1 MREIAEEEEKALAP
15 DFWNNPKKAEELLK
29 QTKIKKD
36 WVKAYAV
43 LSDSMEDL
51 TVIYDFYKE
60 GEASETDVEIQFQ
73 TALKSLEEIEFKNML
88 SHKEDVLSCVVQ
100 INAGAGGTESCDW
113 AQMLMRMYMMWGE
126 KNGYKIKE
134 TDRTDGD
141 VAGIKSVTLE
151 FEGDYAFGYLKG
163 ENGVH
168 RLVRISPFDANA
180 KRHTSFASVYAYPLI
195 DDTIEI
201 EVNPGDLEFETFRAG
216 GAGGQNVNKVETA
229 VRLYHKPSGIII
241 KNQESRSQL
250 QNKENAIKLL
260 KSQLFEIELRKQ
272 REAIDK
278 IEGNKKKIE
287 WGSQI
292 RNYVFQPY
300 KLIKDIRTGY
310 ETSNVQAVM
319 DGELNDFI
327 KAYLMESGNS

>member
-1 MREIAEEEEKALAP
+1 MDDLAL
-15 DFWNNPKKAEELLK
+15 F
-29 QTKIKKD
+29 
-36 WVKAYAV
+36 
-43 LSDSMEDL
+43 
-51 TVIYDFYKE
+51 YDYYKE
-60 GEASETDVEIQFQ
+60 GEATEDDVMQQFDS
-73 TALKSLEEIEFKNML
+73 TKNMLEEIEFKNML
-88 SHKEDVLSCVVQ
+88 SGKEDILSCVVQ

-113 AQMLMRMYMMWGE
+113 AEMLMRMYMMWGS
-126 KNGYKIKE
+126 KHGYKIKE

-141 VAGIKSVTLE
+141 AAGIKSVTLE

-201 EVNPGDLEFETFRAG
+201 DVNPGDIEFETFRAG

-272 REAIDK
+272 REAINV

-300 KLIKDIRTGY
+300 KLIKDIRTGH

-319 DGELNDFI
+319 DGDLDDFI
-327 KAYLMESGNS
+327 KAYLMEYGNS

>member
-1 MREIAEEEEKALAP
+1 M
-15 DFWNNPKKAEELLK
+15 D
-29 QTKIKKD
+29 D
-36 WVKAYAV
+36 
-43 LSDSMEDL
+43 LSLM
-51 TVIYDFYKE
+51 YDFYKE
-60 GEASETDVEIQFQ
+60 GEATEADVEQQFQ
-73 TALKSLEEIEFKNML
+73 ATLVLLEDIEFKNML
-88 SHKEDVLSCVVQ
+88 SGKEDILSCVVQ

-113 AQMLMRMYMMWGE
+113 AQMLMRMYLMYAE
-126 KNGYKIKE
+126 KNGFKVKE
-134 TDRTDGD
+134 TDRSDGD

-151 FEGDYAFGYLKG
+151 IEGEYAFGYLKG

-201 EVNPGDLEFETFRAG
+201 DVNPGDLEFETFRAG

-272 REAIDK
+272 NEAIAA

-292 RNYVFQPY
+292 RNYVFHPY
-300 KLIKDIRTGY
+300 KLVKDIRTGY

-319 DGELNDFI
+319 DGNLNDFI
-327 KAYLMESGNS
+327 KAYLMEYGNS

>member
-1 MREIAEEEEKALAP
+1 MDDLAL
-15 DFWNNPKKAEELLK
+15 L
-29 QTKIKKD
+29 
-36 WVKAYAV
+36 
-43 LSDSMEDL
+43 
-51 TVIYDFYKE
+51 YDFYKHA
-60 GEASETDVEIQFQ
+60 EATEEEVQQQFEI
-73 TALKSLEEIEFKNML
+73 TSSLLEEVEFKNML
-88 SHKEDVLSCVVQ
+88 SGKEDILSCVVQ

-113 AQMLMRMYMMWGE
+113 AEMLLRMYLMYAE
-126 KNGYKIKE
+126 KNGYKVKE
-134 TDRTDGD
+134 TDRSDGD
-141 VAGIKSVTLE
+141 VAGIKSVTIE
-151 FEGDYAFGYLKG
+151 MEGDYAFGYLKG

-180 KRHTSFASVYAYPLI
+180 KRHTSFASVYVYPLI

-201 EVNPGDLEFETFRAG
+201 DVNPGDLEFETFRAG

-272 REAIDK
+272 NEAIAA

-292 RNYVFQPY
+292 RNYVFHPY

-310 ETSNVQAVM
+310 ETSNVQAIM
-319 DGELNDFI
+319 DGNLNDFI
-327 KAYLMESGNS
+327 KAYLMEYGNS